1 MGRQAHHHYIP
12 SSYLKGFTLEGED
25 TSLFWCVPNNNDTPF
40 RTKPK
45 DACSK
50 RDYYKIEHDNSLLVE
65 HWYATEIEPKI
76 NVALWHIKKYEELPS
91 KSDFSNLILLL
102 ATLYLRNPSQRASI
116 EEPLRRTKE
125 IVDSISNEIKISN
138 RHEFEYSQ
146 TDLIKAELNL
156 IDTAMEC
163 LSNKYYQLHILQE
176 SDFDFITSDRPFLLS
191 HPNGG
196 KGFYFGLNT
205 PNIEIW
211 VPINRKAILIARN
224 EPFTEGAFNAHEKL
238 IGLANTKL
246 IMSSNRF
253 FFASKSEVVLVD
265 DDINV
270 YKHDICSN
278 KALQWISR

>member
-1 MGRQAHHHYIP
+1 MGRQAHHHFIP

-25 TSLFWCVPNNNDTPF
+25 TSPFWCVPNNNDAPF

-65 HWYATEIEPKI
+65 HWYANEIEPKI
-76 NVALWHIKKYEELPS
+76 NIALRHIKKYEELPS

-125 IVDSISNEIKISN
+125 IVDGISDEVKISN
-138 RHEFEYSQ
+138 RDEFEYSQ

-156 IDTAMEC
+156 IDTVMEC
-163 LSNKYYQLHILQE
+163 LSNKYYQLHILGE
-176 SDFDFITSDRPFLLS
+176 SDLDFITSDRPFLLS

-196 KGFYFGLNT
+196 KEFYFGLNT

-224 EPFTEGAFNAHEKL
+224 EPFTEGVFNAHEKL

-265 DDINV
+265 DEINV
-270 YKHDICSN
+270 YKHDVCSN
-278 KALQWISR
+278 KALQGTSC